1 MIKNRKNVKN
11 PRFGKETAEAFVS
24 HIEDF
29 KVFLNNCKLQ
39 DKLKTR
45 VLETKPINKD
55 HILYDKTVVMTGFRD
70 KELENQI
77 KNVGGKT
84 GSTVNKNTFVL
95 IVKDLSESS
104 GKMED
109 AKKHGVS
116 IMEKDG
122 FIKKNL

>member
-1 MIKNRKNVKN
+1 MELIFENYPDIIVSREPDEKKIEKMSKIKGLEKK
-11 PRFGKETAEAFVS
+11 TAEAFVS

-84 GSTVNKNTFVL
+84 GSTVNKNTF
-95 IVKDLSESS
+95 
-104 GKMED
+104 
-109 AKKHGVS
+109 
-116 IMEKDG
+116 
-122 FIKKNL
+122 

>member
-1 MIKNRKNVKN
+1 M
-11 PRFGKETAEAFVS
+11 
-24 HIEDF
+24 
-29 KVFLNNCKLQ
+29 
-39 DKLKTR
+39 
-45 VLETKPINKD
+45 LETKPINKD

-104 GKMED
+104 GKWKMLRNMEYLLW
-109 AKKHGVS
+109 KKMVLL
-116 IMEKDG
+116 
-122 FIKKNL
+122 KNICKYIYE

>member
-1 MIKNRKNVKN
+1 MKQNKQQITVSFDNGITSTIDENV
-11 PRFGKETAEAFVS
+11 
-24 HIEDF
+24 F
-29 KVFLNNCKLQ
+29 KL
-39 DKLKTR
+39 
-45 VLETKPINKD
+45 I
-55 HILYDKTVVMTGFRD
+55 

-122 FIKKNL
+122 FIKKYL